1 MNVDDVTASNY
12 INIDTRIEIAGMIDD
27 EEIIA
32 AIQEAPE
39 EEEEETTSTPI
50 SHTVAL
56 DSIQNLFNYLEQNSD
71 IKINNSTIS
80 GMRDLQHQIRRKQN
94 ASLKQPTLE
103 AFFYNK

>member
-12 INIDTRIEIAGMIDD
+12 INIDTRIKIAGMIDD

-39 EEEEETTSTPI
+39 GEEEMTSTPI

-56 DSIQNLFNYLEQNSD
+56 DSIQNLFNYLEQNFD

-80 GMRDLQHQIRRKQN
+80 GMRDL
-94 ASLKQPTLE
+94 LE
-103 AFFYNK
+103 ESKMLL

>member
-39 EEEEETTSTPI
+39 EGEEEMTSTPI

-56 DSIQNLFNYLEQNSD
+56 DSIQNLFNYLEQNFD

-80 GMRDLQHQIRRKQN
+80 RMRDL
-94 ASLKQPTLE
+94 LE
-103 AFFYNK
+103 ESKMLL

>member
-12 INIDTRIEIAGMIDD
+12 INIDSRIEIAGMIDD

-56 DSIQNLFNYLEQNSD
+56 DSIQNLFNYLEQNFD

-80 GMRDLQHQIRRKQN
+80 RMRDL
-94 ASLKQPTLE
+94 LE
-103 AFFYNK
+103 ESKMLL

>member
-1 MNVDDVTASNY
+1 
-12 INIDTRIEIAGMIDD
+12 MIDD

-39 EEEEETTSTPI
+39 EGETISTPI
-50 SHTVAL
+50 SYTVAL

-80 GMRDLQHQIRRKQN
+80 GMRNLQHQIKRKQN
-94 ASLKQPTLE
+94 ASLKQSTLE
-103 AFFYNK
+103 AFFYNNNK